1 MSLYVGVDGGQTAT
15 QAVIGDERGVILGRG
30 VGPPADLVGEART
43 SQRQAEAI
51 DAAIAD
57 AMRAA
62 RLADDVVFAGVVC
75 GISGYEEGEAVPRLA
90 AHARYVRVVHDADIA
105 LVGALGGEPGIVVI
119 AGTGSVAL
127 GIDERGVRVRVG
139 GWGFLFGDEGS
150 AFWIARRA
158 LTLAMRREDRSEASP
173 LGDRALTFFGKSS
186 LRALQLAFAHGDITR
201 AALASFAPL
210 VLGLACNGD
219 VDAHLIRSDA
229 ARALADIVQCVEMRL
244 GLQGSRRVSYVGG
257 VFADGQ
263 LWQTW
268 KVVLQ
273 KRAPHLIV
281 RAPLAEPAAG
291 ALHLAAAVSC

>member
-15 QAVIGDERGVILGRG
+15 QAVIGDERGVILGHG

-43 SQRQAEAI
+43 SQRQAKAI

-57 AMRAA
+57 AIRDA
-62 RLADDVVFAGVVC
+62 RLSNDVVFASVVC
-75 GISGYEEGEAVPRLA
+75 GISGYEAGEIVPRLA
-90 AHARYVRVVHDADIA
+90 ARAQCVRVVHDADIA
-105 LVGALGGEPGIVVI
+105 LAGALGGEPGIVVI

-127 GIDERGVRVRVG
+127 GMDERGARVRVG

-150 AFWIARRA
+150 AFWIVWRA
-158 LTLAMRREDRSEASP
+158 LMLAMRREDHNEVSL

-210 VLGLACNGD
+210 VFGLACNGD
-219 VDAHLIRSDA
+219 VDAHLIRIDA
-229 ARALADIVQCVEMRL
+229 ARSLADLVQCVDMRL
-244 GLQGSRRVSYVGG
+244 GRQEGRRVSYVGG
-257 VFADGQ
+257 VFADEQ
-263 LWQTW
+263 LRQTW

-281 RAPLAEPAAG
+281 RTPLAEPAAG
-291 ALHLAAAVSC
+291 ALHLAVTL